1 MKGCFLDIQSF
12 VQALNQSDV
21 PYLVL
26 RNYENMLSPEIY
38 MDGHGDID
46 LLCADSKALA
56 KSVGAMAYTNKVK
69 EVCDDGVHYY
79 VMIANKHVS
88 LDLRSVGDGYYCTK
102 WQKEMLERRILKDGF
117 YVMDELD
124 YVYSLMHH
132 AILQKRAFSDEY
144 RNRLTEM
151 CKRQQIHVTDD
162 SPQCFIRLLET
173 YMEEHGYTYTYPID
187 TFVPLNKRYISS
199 ALLEKNISLAFKHW
213 KFDTKVNIIE
223 CLVKIK
229 HLLLGKSR

>member
-117 YVMDELD
+117 YVMDEFD
-124 YVYSLMHH
+124 YVYSLIHH
-132 AILQKRAFSDEY
+132 AILQKRTFSDEY
-144 RNRLTEM
+144 RARLTEM
-151 CKRQQIHVTDD
+151 CERQQIHLRDD

-173 YMEEHGYTYTYPID
+173 YMEEHGYTYTYPTD
-187 TFVPLNKRYISS
+187 TFVPLNTRYITSN
-199 ALLEKNISLAFKHW
+199 LLEKNTSLAFKHW
-213 KFDTKVNIIE
+213 NFDTKVGLIE

-229 HLLLGKSR
+229 HLLLGKPR

>member
-12 VQALNQSDV
+12 VHALNQSDV
-21 PYLVL
+21 LYLVL

-46 LLCADSKALA
+46 LLCADSRALA

-79 VMIANKHVS
+79 VMIANKPVS

-102 WQKEMLERRILKDGF
+102 WQKEMLKRRILKDGF

-132 AILQKRAFSDEY
+132 AILQKRTFSDEY

-173 YMEEHGYTYTYPID
+173 YMEEHGYTYTYPTD

-199 ALLEKNISLAFKHW
+199 ALLEKNRSLAFKHW
-213 KFDTKVNIIE
+213 KFDTKVSIIE

-229 HLLLGKSR
+229 HLLLGKSI